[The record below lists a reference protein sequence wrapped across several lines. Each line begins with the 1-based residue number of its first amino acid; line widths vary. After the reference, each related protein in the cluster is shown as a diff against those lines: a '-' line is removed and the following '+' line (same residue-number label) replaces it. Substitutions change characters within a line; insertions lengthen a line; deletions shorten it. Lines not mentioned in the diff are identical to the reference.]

1 MHKVRGSKI
10 RLGDL
15 LQDYPEEAAKLGL
28 DQIWLIADEERKMIL
43 YHMSDSTIM
52 IGSSIACKQVRY
64 SVSFG
69 DVIYI
74 TTADGTYDLE
84 LHYIS
89 VIQ

>member
-1 MHKVRGSKI
+1 
-10 RLGDL
+10 
-15 LQDYPEEAAKLGL
+15 
-28 DQIWLIADEERKMIL
+28 
-43 YHMSDSTIM
+43 MSDSTIM
-52 IGSSIACKQVRY
+52 IGNSIACKQVQY

-69 DVIYI
+69 DVLYI